1 MSGKCLFAILV
12 FLNMR
17 EHMMSWKRFVD
28 DTITSIKPASI
39 PYVINVLNSFH
50 SNIELTYE
58 EEKYGQISFLDV
70 LLVRKND
77 TFETTV
83 DRKPTNNGIYLHWN
97 SFAQNTRKR
106 GTLRSIIARAYDVCS
121 NDETRIFKNKD
132 RFLKDKWIPKVGI

>member
-1 MSGKCLFAILV
+1 
-12 FLNMR
+12 
-17 EHMMSWKRFVD
+17 MSWKRFVD

-39 PYVINVLNSFH
+39 PYVFNVLNSFH

-121 NDETRIFKNKD
+121 NDE
-132 RFLKDKWIPKVGI
+132 FLKQEFSKIKTDFLKINGYPK